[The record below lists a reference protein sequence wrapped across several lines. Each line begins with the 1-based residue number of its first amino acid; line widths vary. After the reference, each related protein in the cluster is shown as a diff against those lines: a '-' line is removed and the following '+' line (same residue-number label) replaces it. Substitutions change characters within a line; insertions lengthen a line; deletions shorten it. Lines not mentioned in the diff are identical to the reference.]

1 MISTS
6 RCSVYRPCMERDCLC
21 FMRLWLQC
29 MVEVRIFDT
38 LAFLSASVAM
48 LVRHLFLGSIS
59 LC

>member
-1 MISTS
+1 
-6 RCSVYRPCMERDCLC
+6 
-21 FMRLWLQC
+21 